1 MCIKIIE
8 LFIVDNKNA
17 LQIEKS
23 LKDYYQI
30 ETINSKLIYSILL
43 IVRKFIAKYFKKI
56 HMTQMVETNKGEYIA
71 VDESLFC
78 HTQTTKNMVDWVS

>member
-8 LFIVDNKNA
+8 LFIIDNKNA

-30 ETINSKLIYSILL
+30 ETINNKLIYS
-43 IVRKFIAKYFKKI
+43 KFIDKYFKEI
-56 HMTQMVETNKGEYIA
+56 YMASMVKAI
-71 VDESLFC
+71 
-78 HTQTTKNMVDWVS
+78 